1 MEKYLFIDM
10 DNTIAENQTCENV
23 NFYKGMY
30 LNKRPIN
37 TVINAIKAL
46 YPDSKY
52 IIVSKAQGGWDGKRE
67 KEIWIDEYF
76 EEASLV
82 IILNVTEEKRNIILE
97 YLYSNNI
104 SAEDC
109 LFIDDKKSELQ
120 KVKRLG
126 MKTKYPQQIICDYEE
141 LKRKI

>member
-10 DNTIAENQTCENV
+10 DNTIAENMTCDKID
-23 NFYKGMY
+23 FYKGIY

-37 TVINAIKAL
+37 VVINAIKEL
-46 YPDSKY
+46 YPDAKY
-52 IIVSKAQGGWDGKRE
+52 IIVSKTQGGFDGRLE

-76 EEASLV
+76 PEASPV
-82 IILNVTEEKRNIILE
+82 IIIEYNEEKKDIIDI
-97 YLYSNNI
+97 YLKINNI
-104 SAEDC
+104 NPENC

-120 KVKRLG
+120 KVKTLG
-126 MKTKYPQQIICDYEE
+126 VKTKYPQQIICDYEE